1 MKKDKRLFKHWKTG
15 LAVITALSG
24 LSGCAVH
31 YYDKKTGAEHI
42 FGFGHMVMKTSAPE
56 NSHRAIVTGIDIVGV
71 GLGKSREGGYL
82 SLGWDN
88 RRWIEIID
96 KNTTVDL
103 VWPNGNF
110 LNTRVGSSWPQNDLQ
125 QHNSRGGNHE

>member
-1 MKKDKRLFKHWKTG
+1 MFKHWKTG
-15 LAVITALSG
+15 LAVITALNG
-24 LSGCAVH
+24 LSGCALH

-42 FGFGHMVMKTSAPE
+42 FGFGHMVMKASAPE
-56 NSHRAIVTGIDIVGV
+56 NGHQAIVTGTDIVGL

-110 LNTRVGSSWPQNDLQ
+110 LNTRVGASWPQNTMQ
-125 QHNSRGGNHE
+125 QHNSREGNHE